1 MKVQD
6 ELFKRLKKNEGK
18 VKEFSELLDTLSSTD
33 DKRKALWK
41 EIYNNALADR
51 ENAYALYIN
60 AYSGFGGGQHEHVD
74 MGPVMVKYLER
85 MSKANEQ
92 LLKLAEIIKSM
103 HEEASQVESED
114 IFSKISS

>member
-41 EIYNNALADR
+41 EIYNNA
-51 ENAYALYIN
+51 
-60 AYSGFGGGQHEHVD
+60 
-74 MGPVMVKYLER
+74 
-85 MSKANEQ
+85 
-92 LLKLAEIIKSM
+92 
-103 HEEASQVESED
+103 
-114 IFSKISS
+114 